1 MIKLTDKDI
10 PRNIIASIFYQQ
22 AGKLLPKIPQQEQIF
37 SKNLSTVEVPFEKDK
52 LSQRFHF
59 LISQSQFF
67 PVVFM
72 ANCSKRF
79 WLKTITPDILTL
91 K

>member
-37 SKNLSTVEVPFEKDK
+37 SKNLSPVEVPFEKDK

-59 LISQSQFF
+59 LTYNPNFSRWFLWLTAQN
-67 PVVFM
+67 VFG
-72 ANCSKRF
+72 
-79 WLKTITPDILTL
+79 
-91 K
+91 